1 MTMNEKK
8 YKRLEYLRHNI
19 NYLTIRERQE
29 YYDLLNELKKA
40 GNQSEPEES
49 EEFEEYVEPEYE
61 YSDYETESFQ
71 KNTSSSNGRNAS
83 REEIR
88 EKVFQIKKTTEI
100 NHQKKK
106 VNLLKKL
113 NLAKKKKRHWLR
125 TILTIIVCDH
135 CGHDWFLLFMDIK
148 GALNMRGS
156 VAKQEEVHKFKKFR
170 TVL

>member
-40 GNQSEPEES
+40 GNQSEPEEF
-49 EEFEEYVEPEYE
+49 EEFEEYVEPEYG
-61 YSDYETESFQ
+61 YSDYEPESFQ

-83 REEIR
+83 RRNTR
-88 EKVFQIKKTTEI
+88 ESFSNQENNRNKPS
-100 NHQKKK
+100 KKK

-113 NLAKKKKRHWLR
+113 NLARRKNV
-125 TILTIIVCDH
+125 T
-135 CGHDWFLLFMDIK
+135 G
-148 GALNMRGS
+148 
-156 VAKQEEVHKFKKFR
+156 
-170 TVL
+170 